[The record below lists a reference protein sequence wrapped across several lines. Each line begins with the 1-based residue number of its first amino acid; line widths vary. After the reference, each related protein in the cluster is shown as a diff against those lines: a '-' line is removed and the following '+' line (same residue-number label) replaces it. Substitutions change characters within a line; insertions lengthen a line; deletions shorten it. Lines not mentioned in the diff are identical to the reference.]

1 MKKGLTELVF
11 ILDRSGSMSGL
22 ENDTIGGFNGM
33 IKKQRDE
40 EGEANVT
47 TVLFDDK
54 AQEDMDKFASIYPFK
69 FQEDNSMNYVTDNFE
84 VVTSYELDGKTYNVQ
99 YYNLDLILSV
109 GYRVNSKQATK
120 FRQWA
125 TKILKSYMTD
135 GYAINNNRIKK
146 NYDNFLKAIEDIK
159 LLVTDNS
166 SLKNNDIIELI
177 KTFANTWLSLDKYDK
192 DVLPTTGNIEKDTK
206 ITAKNF
212 EKDLEIFKNELIKK
226 NEATEFFATER
237 VNGNLE
243 SIFCNVFQSFGGVD
257 VYKTLEEKASNLL
270 YFMIK
275 NHPFVDGNKR
285 SGAYSFIWFLK
296 NNNILNINKINPQT
310 LTILTILIAE
320 SNPKDKEKMIGLI
333 LQILE

>member
-1 MKKGLTELVF
+1 MKTKNELAIYQTE
-11 ILDRSGSMSGL
+11 SGGL
-22 ENDTIGGFNGM
+22 ELSVDNGKNTIW
-33 IKKQRDE
+33 
-40 EGEANVT
+40 ANLNQISK
-47 TVLFDDK
+47 LFDKDK
-54 AQEDMDKFASIYPFK
+54 SVISRHIKNVFESKELNERETVAFFATVQK
-69 FQEDNSMNYVTDNFE
+69 EGNKYVERNIA
-84 VVTSYELDGKTYNVQ
+84 

-159 LLVTDNS
+159 LLVADNS

>member
-1 MKKGLTELVF
+1 MKTKNELAIYQTE
-11 ILDRSGSMSGL
+11 SGGL
-22 ENDTIGGFNGM
+22 ELSIDNKKDTIWANLNQISKLFDKDKSVISRH
-33 IKKQRDE
+33 IKNVFETKELE
-40 EGEANVT
+40 EGSVVAFFAT
-47 TVLFDDK
+47 T
-54 AQEDMDKFASIYPFK
+54 AS
-69 FQEDNSMNYVTDNFE
+69 
-84 VVTSYELDGKTYNVQ
+84 DGKTYNVQ

-159 LLVTDNS
+159 LLVADNS

-212 EKDLEIFKNELIKK
+212 EKDLKILKNELIAK
-226 NEATEFFATER
+226 NEATELFATER
-237 VNGNLE
+237 KNGNLE
-243 SIFCNVFQSFGGVD
+243 NIFCNVFQSFGGVD

-296 NNNILNINKINPQT
+296 KNNILNINKINPQT

>member
-1 MKKGLTELVF
+1 MKTKNELAIYQTE
-11 ILDRSGSMSGL
+11 SGGL
-22 ENDTIGGFNGM
+22 ELSIDNKKDTIW
-33 IKKQRDE
+33 
-40 EGEANVT
+40 ANLNQISK
-47 TVLFDDK
+47 LFDKDK
-54 AQEDMDKFASIYPFK
+54 SVISRHIKNVFESKELNERETVAFFATVQKEGSK
-69 FQEDNSMNYVTDNFE
+69 YVERNIA
-84 VVTSYELDGKTYNVQ
+84 

-135 GYAINNNRIKK
+135 GYVINNNRIKE

-243 SIFCNVFQSFGGVD
+243 NIFCNVFQSFDGID

-275 NHPFVDGNKR
+275 NHPFIDGNKR
-285 SGAYSFIWFLK
+285 SGAYSFIWFLRK
-296 NNNILNINKINPQT
+296 NNILNINKINPQT

>member
-1 MKKGLTELVF
+1 MKTKNELAIYQTE
-11 ILDRSGSMSGL
+11 SGGL
-22 ENDTIGGFNGM
+22 ELSIDNKKDTIWANLNQISKLFDKDKSVISRH
-33 IKKQRDE
+33 IKNVFETKELE
-40 EGEANVT
+40 EGSVVAFFAT
-47 TVLFDDK
+47 T
-54 AQEDMDKFASIYPFK
+54 AG
-69 FQEDNSMNYVTDNFE
+69 
-84 VVTSYELDGKTYNVQ
+84 DGKTYNVQ

-135 GYAINNNRIKK
+135 GYVINNNRIKE

-159 LLVTDNS
+159 LLVADNS

-243 SIFCNVFQSFGGVD
+243 NIFCNVFQSFDGID

-275 NHPFVDGNKR
+275 NHPFIDGNKR

-296 NNNILNINKINPQT
+296 KNNILNINKINPQT

>member
-1 MKKGLTELVF
+1 MKTKNELAIYQTE
-11 ILDRSGSMSGL
+11 SGGL
-22 ENDTIGGFNGM
+22 ELSVDNGKNTIW
-33 IKKQRDE
+33 
-40 EGEANVT
+40 ANLNQISK
-47 TVLFDDK
+47 LFDKDK
-54 AQEDMDKFASIYPFK
+54 SVISRHIKNVFESKELNERETVAFFATVQKEGSK
-69 FQEDNSMNYVTDNFE
+69 YVERNIA
-84 VVTSYELDGKTYNVQ
+84 

-159 LLVTDNS
+159 LLVADNS

>member
-1 MKKGLTELVF
+1 MKTKNELAIYQTE
-11 ILDRSGSMSGL
+11 SGGL
-22 ENDTIGGFNGM
+22 ELSVDNGKNTIWANLNQISKLFDKDKSVISRH
-33 IKKQRDE
+33 IKNVFETKELE
-40 EGEANVT
+40 EGSVVAFFAT
-47 TVLFDDK
+47 T
-54 AQEDMDKFASIYPFK
+54 AS
-69 FQEDNSMNYVTDNFE
+69 
-84 VVTSYELDGKTYNVQ
+84 DGKTYNVQ

-159 LLVTDNS
+159 LLVADNS

-333 LQILE
+333 LQILK